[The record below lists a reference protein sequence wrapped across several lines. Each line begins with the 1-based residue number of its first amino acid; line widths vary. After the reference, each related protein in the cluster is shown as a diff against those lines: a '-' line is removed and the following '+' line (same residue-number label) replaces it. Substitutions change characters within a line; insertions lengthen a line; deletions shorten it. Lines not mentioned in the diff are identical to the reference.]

1 MLSYFLS
8 RNVEASAADAAAQFE
23 FMALWLLVGV
33 VGLAIGFVLVIVANR
48 QFQRG
53 VQTHAVAKSD
63 LNAHD
68 QGEPAYRS
76 AAA

>member
-1 MLSYFLS
+1 MSYLLLSK
-8 RNVEASAADAAAQFE
+8 NVEASVAESAAQFE

-33 VGLAIGFVLVIVANR
+33 VGLAIGLVLVIVANR

-53 VQTHAVAKSD
+53 VEAGSLTNSTVDAR
-63 LNAHD
+63 NY
-68 QGEPAYRS
+68 GEPAYSS